1 MARFSLFSHSLQPAF
16 MVPVKERRDERR
28 LSPHRVKHPHGAT
41 ARALG
46 LGLITG
52 AADDDPVAIGTY
64 ASAGASFGPSLLWI
78 APALLPMMAVIV
90 YLASKL
96 GRVTGQGL
104 AAIIKAHYPRW
115 ILWLV
120 APALVVSNAIEGGA
134 SLGGVAAALN
144 LLIPWP
150 LGVLVVVV
158 GAALLAVQVYGSYT
172 GMRNAFRWLALALL
186 AYVGSAAL
194 ARPNLAAVARATVL
208 PHIRLDRD
216 FLMVLVAII
225 GTALSPYLYVWQV
238 SQEVEE
244 DIAVGKRRL
253 SDRLGTSA
261 AELRATRWDV
271 LAGMVF
277 DVVVMYF
284 ILLSTAATIYPV
296 PWGSLHTAA
305 EAAQALRPLA
315 GQAAGALFAAGVIG
329 VGLLAVPVMTVGAAY
344 VVCDAMGWKS
354 GLSTR
359 PREARRF
366 YAVIA
371 AMTVAAVGFNFLGF
385 NPIRALVGAGIV
397 QGALAPG
404 LMLLILLLTNNR
416 AVVGPWTNT
425 RAANALGFATFALA
439 SAAVVAL
446 IVSL

>member
-1 MARFSLFSHSLQPAF
+1 MRRPSSHRF
-16 MVPVKERRDERR
+16 
-28 LSPHRVKHPHGAT
+28 KHAHGAT

-64 ASAGASFGPSLLWI
+64 ASAGASFGPAVLWT

-96 GRVTGQGL
+96 GRVAGQGL
-104 AAIIKAHYPRW
+104 AAILKTHYPRW
-115 ILWLV
+115 ILWV
-120 APALVVSNAIEGGA
+120 VVPALVVSNAIEGGA
-134 SLGGVAAALN
+134 DLGGVAAALN

-150 LGVLVVVV
+150 IGVFVLLV
-158 GAALLAVQVYGSYT
+158 GAALLAVQVFGSYT

-186 AYVGSAAL
+186 AYAGSAAL
-194 ARPNLAAVARATVL
+194 AHPNLATVARATIL
-208 PHIRLDRD
+208 PHVRFDRD
-216 FLMVLVAII
+216 FLAVLVAIL

-244 DIAVGKRRL
+244 DVSVGKRRL
-253 SDRLGTSA
+253 SDRKGTTE
-261 AELRATRWDV
+261 AELKATTWDM
-271 LAGMVF
+271 LTGMVF

-305 EAAQALRPLA
+305 EAAEALRPLA
-315 GQAAGALFAAGVIG
+315 GAAAGALFAAGVIG

-354 GLSTR
+354 GLSSR

-371 AMTVAAVGFNFLGF
+371 AMTAAAIGFNFLGF
-385 NPIRALVGAGIV
+385 NPIHALVAAGIV
-397 QGALAPG
+397 QGVLAPV
-404 LMLLILLLTNNR
+404 LMLLMLLMTNNR
-416 AVVGPWTNT
+416 AIVGRWTNT
-425 RAANALGFATFALA
+425 RAANLLGFTTLTIA

-446 IVSL
+446 AATL